1 MVFSTNSLLTSR
13 GKGTFCMLQFSLPL
27 DQRNVL
33 NPKKMLKTCLEL
45 YSNKSPAKDSF
56 VFEPD
61 GGYNDK

>member
-1 MVFSTNSLLTSR
+1 
-13 GKGTFCMLQFSLPL
+13 MLQFSLPL